1 MLFSAGAFAFS
12 DIATDTIVLLRVM
25 LFGLEFL
32 PYPLS
37 KVSETLQ
44 ALLGM

>member
-12 DIATDTIVLLRVM
+12 DIITDTTVLLRVM
-25 LFGLEFL
+25 LFGLEPL

-37 KVSETLQ
+37 KVSETFQ
-44 ALLGM
+44 ALLST